1 MTNARVFSRIP
12 FQAFLSV
19 PLFPLHRQQRQRKE
33 LFKLEIGGQPNP
45 FVAPSYRR
53 RVTHQIEILEIF
65 DDYRR
70 MPSRD
75 LT

>member
-1 MTNARVFSRIP
+1 MPVFS
-12 FQAFLSV
+12 QESLSRRSC
-19 PLFPLHRQQRQRKE
+19 LFRYFHFIVSSVSVKSYLSWKSE
-33 LFKLEIGGQPNP
+33 GEPNP